1 MSQNNW
7 TRKSEEVKKETES
20 EYVSPVTVLSNYSS
34 IIPEMEHSLLRPDPQ
49 YKDQTRLDH
58 KKTSAIQFISFLG
71 SLF

>member
-7 TRKSEEVKKETES
+7 TRKSEEEKKETES

-34 IIPEMEHSLLRPDPQ
+34 IIPEMEHSPA
-49 YKDQTRLDH
+49 QTRLSLNIKTRRDH
-58 KKTSAIQFISFLG
+58 KKTSAIQFVSFLR